1 MDSSHYKILAFD
13 KVCKVC
19 INHLNNRKVAI
30 LGDSYELRKLM
41 KDKYD
46 IEINTILTSDAKNI
60 EKYPQKYKLIDDLT
74 NKSLEYYIIIP
85 FLNYDDNI
93 KRKLQNMGYMEYR
106 DFIFRN
112 HEAKVLGPEKIDYC
126 DEYGNSI
133 HTNGGIRVFLNERA
147 CGNNVNIVSYIAD
160 GKIYLSGENASID
173 VREKCLL
180 TGSTF
185 RMFSQSIIVIE
196 RNTSSGGAFRIDC
209 HAGCNVYI
217 SEDCMFSSD
226 VVIISGDGHSIFD
239 VESGERKNSIYPHDN
254 RNEIYLGKHVWVGYR
269 SMILYNTNIGD
280 SSIIGAGS
288 IVKGKFPNNCILA
301 GNPSKIIKKNI
312 TWSRNPYA
320 SNIEECGKNFI
331 NYTID
336 SFSER

>member
-1 MDSSHYKILAFD
+1 M
-13 KVCKVC
+13 
-19 INHLNNRKVAI
+19 
-30 LGDSYELRKLM
+30 
-41 KDKYD
+41 
-46 IEINTILTSDAKNI
+46 
-60 EKYPQKYKLIDDLT
+60 
-74 NKSLEYYIIIP
+74 
-85 FLNYDDNI
+85 
-93 KRKLQNMGYMEYR
+93 
-106 DFIFRN
+106 
-112 HEAKVLGPEKIDYC
+112 
-126 DEYGNSI
+126 
-133 HTNGGIRVFLNERA
+133 FLNERA

-336 SFSER
+336 SFSEL